1 MSLPCAVVVSIMASA
16 RERKPAPF
24 SLIIADSEEVPRA
37 PCQSIQSAD
46 QQRISFLQRCDG
58 LGELASIS
66 NSAAYLLR
74 EYTLCASGS

>member
-1 MSLPCAVVVSIMASA
+1 MRVDHGVGERAEACALLTDYCEDI
-16 RERKPAPF
+16 
-24 SLIIADSEEVPRA
+24 EEVPRA
-37 PCQSIQSAD
+37 PCPSIQSAD
-46 QQRISFLQRCDG
+46 QQRISFLQRCDS